1 MVKYCSVP
9 QCRSYATDP
18 NVSFHI
24 YPKEKQLRTEWLVK
38 LRMGKLNSKSSTVCS
53 KHFRDEDF
61 VYAVGAKMFGW
72 KKRTLA
78 PGTVPSQNL
87 PLRPL
92 DKPPKLRQPLK
103 PRAGVD
109 TCKPRPKD
117 DLPAAVTLAGLN
129 SEEASTSEGLIEQEL
144 PNQDADAADP
154 IGLQAELHTL
164 KKDVGSQADTLQLE
178 KDQVLG
184 IARVKNE
191 PALVSLTCIPCFQ
204 LFYNICDLYGESRLL
219 SQRKDFSISNEDAV
233 LLTMMKLYHN
243 LTFSLLGVLFG
254 VHRTTASNIFR
265 ASVPVLAAVLRH
277 AVFWPEKEAVLQSLT
292 KYFNKYRDCRM
303 VLDCTEIP
311 LQKPKNLESQLLTYS
326 HYKGTHTAKVLVCET
341 PGGLIS
347 YVSPAYCGR
356 SSDTHITKESGLLE
370 KCLPFIDSVMVD
382 KGFLIDELCCEHKVK
397 LVRPPFLRK
406 NTQLSKSDAANNQSI
421 AAARVH
427 VERAIQRMKLFRI
440 LRDNFSADLLP
451 QIDDVVVIIAGL
463 VNLSKPLFSNDK
475 FLTG

>member
-1 MVKYCSVP
+1 MIP
-9 QCRSYATDP
+9 ELFF
-18 NVSFHI
+18 NVS
-24 YPKEKQLRTEWLVK
+24 
-38 LRMGKLNSKSSTVCS
+38 
-53 KHFRDEDF
+53 
-61 VYAVGAKMFGW
+61 
-72 KKRTLA
+72 
-78 PGTVPSQNL
+78 
-87 PLRPL
+87 
-92 DKPPKLRQPLK
+92 
-103 PRAGVD
+103 
-109 TCKPRPKD
+109 
-117 DLPAAVTLAGLN
+117 
-129 SEEASTSEGLIEQEL
+129 
-144 PNQDADAADP
+144 
-154 IGLQAELHTL
+154 GLQAELHTL

-292 KYFNKYRDCRM
+292 KYFSKYRDCRM

>member
-154 IGLQAELHTL
+154 
-164 KKDVGSQADTLQLE
+164 
-178 KDQVLG
+178 
-184 IARVKNE
+184 
-191 PALVSLTCIPCFQ
+191 
-204 LFYNICDLYGESRLL
+204 Y
-219 SQRKDFSISNEDAV
+219 
-233 LLTMMKLYHN
+233 
-243 LTFSLLGVLFG
+243 
-254 VHRTTASNIFR
+254 
-265 ASVPVLAAVLRH
+265 
-277 AVFWPEKEAVLQSLT
+277 
-292 KYFNKYRDCRM
+292 
-303 VLDCTEIP
+303 
-311 LQKPKNLESQLLTYS
+311 
-326 HYKGTHTAKVLVCET
+326 
-341 PGGLIS
+341 
-347 YVSPAYCGR
+347 
-356 SSDTHITKESGLLE
+356 
-370 KCLPFIDSVMVD
+370 
-382 KGFLIDELCCEHKVK
+382 
-397 LVRPPFLRK
+397 
-406 NTQLSKSDAANNQSI
+406 
-421 AAARVH
+421 
-427 VERAIQRMKLFRI
+427 
-440 LRDNFSADLLP
+440 
-451 QIDDVVVIIAGL
+451 
-463 VNLSKPLFSNDK
+463 
-475 FLTG
+475 